1 MLVFLYNHIM
11 KKSLTFEEAM
21 SELDDIIS
29 VLEKGDCPLDK
40 AIEYY
45 TKGSELRKF
54 CEKKLNDAR
63 EKIEKID
70 QKHINEKVSESY
82 DTQKILEFEI
92 K

>member
-1 MLVFLYNHIM
+1 M
-11 KKSLTFEEAM
+11 KKNLTFEDAM

-29 VLEKGDCPLDK
+29 LLEKGDCPLDK

-70 QKHINEKVSESY
+70 QKHIDKKLSESD

-92 K
+92 R

>member
-1 MLVFLYNHIM
+1 MLVFLYNRIM

>member
-1 MLVFLYNHIM
+1 M
-11 KKSLTFEEAM
+11 KKNLTFEEAM
-21 SELDDIIS
+21 SELDDVIS
-29 VLEKGDCPLDK
+29 LLEKGDCPLEK

-54 CEKKLNDAR
+54 CEKKLNEAR

-70 QKHINEKVSESY
+70 QKHIEEKLSDSY

>member
-1 MLVFLYNHIM
+1 M

-21 SELDDIIS
+21 KELDEIIS
-29 VLEKGDCPLDK
+29 FLERGDCPLEK

-70 QKHINEKVSESY
+70 QKHISDKSSESY
-82 DTQKILEFEI
+82 DNQKILEFEI
-92 K
+92 G